1 MTEDEMAA
9 AVAMLV
15 AARRGGGLI
24 EALNATPASA
34 AQGHEIQD
42 RVAMAL
48 GEPIGGFKANAPP
61 RDEPVRGL
69 IYASAIFASPARLAA
84 SKVVHEGVEGE
95 IAFRFLR
102 DLPPRAEEY
111 ARAEVVKAM
120 SAFAAIEVVSG
131 RFSDRRSRPPMEQLA
146 DCLLN
151 GALVLGGE
159 LVNWARLDI
168 ANLRVRVWVNGEP
181 VLQHVGGH
189 PIGDPVGVAVALV
202 NLMRHQTGVTAGQVV
217 TTGSCTRI
225 LSLQPGDRYE
235 VEFEELGGAELVL
248 VETP

>member
-1 MTEDEMAA
+1 MTEDEMAV
-9 AVAMLV
+9 AVAML
-15 AARRGGGLI
+15 AQARRGGALI
-24 EALNATPASA
+24 EALNATPSTV

-42 RVAMAL
+42 RVAAAL
-48 GEPIGGFKANAPP
+48 GAPVGGFKANAPP
-61 RDEPVRGL
+61 WDEPVRGL

-84 SKVVHEGVEGE
+84 SKGVHEGVEGE

-102 DLPPRAEEY
+102 DLPPRGEDY
-111 ARAEVVKAM
+111 SRAEGVKAM
-120 SAFAAIEVVSG
+120 SALAAIEVVSG
-131 RFSDRRSRPPMEQLA
+131 RFADRRSRPPMEQLA

-159 LVNWARLDI
+159 LGDWARLDI
-168 ANLRVRVWVNGEP
+168 ANLRVTVWVNGEP
-181 VLQHVGGH
+181 VLQHLGGH

-202 NLMRHQTGVTAGQVV
+202 NLMRKQYGVKAGQVV

-235 VEFEELGGAELVL
+235 VEFEGLGGAELVL

>member
-15 AARRGGGLI
+15 EARRGGPLI
-24 EALNATPASA
+24 EALNVPPSSV

-42 RVAMAL
+42 RVAAAL
-48 GEPIGGFKANAPP
+48 DEKVGGFKANAPP
-61 RDEPVRGL
+61 GEAPVRGL
-69 IYASAIFASPARLAA
+69 IYARAIFASPARLPA

-95 IAFRFLR
+95 IAFRFLV
-102 DLPPRAEEY
+102 DLPPRDSEY
-111 ARAEVVKAM
+111 SRVEVVKAM
-120 SAFAAIEVVSG
+120 AALPAIEVVSG
-131 RFSDRRSRPPMEQLA
+131 RYRDRRARPAMEQLA

-159 LVNWARLDI
+159 LGNWTRLDI
-168 ANLRVRVWVNGEP
+168 ANLRVTVWVNGEP
-181 VLQHVGGH
+181 VLQHLGGH

-202 NLMRHQTGVTAGQVV
+202 NLMRGQNGVKAGQVV

-225 LSLQPGDRYE
+225 LYLQPGDRYE
-235 VEFEELGGAELVL
+235 VEFEGLGGVELVS
-248 VETP
+248 VET

>member
-15 AARRGGGLI
+15 AARRGGPLI
-24 EALNATPASA
+24 EALNAAPASV

-42 RVAMAL
+42 RVAAAL
-48 GEPIGGFKANAPP
+48 GEKVGGFKANAPP
-61 RDEPVRGL
+61 NEDPVRGL

-95 IAFRFLR
+95 IAFRFLV
-102 DLPPRAEEY
+102 DLPPREAEY
-111 ARAEVVKAM
+111 SRVEVVKAM

-131 RFSDRRSRPPMEQLA
+131 RYQDRRSRPEMEQLA

-159 LVNWARLDI
+159 LGAWTRLDI
-168 ANLRVRVWVNGEP
+168 ANLRVTAWVNGEP
-181 VLQHVGGH
+181 VLQHLGGH

-202 NLMRHQTGVTAGQVV
+202 NLMREQNGVKAGQVV

-225 LSLQPGDRYE
+225 LYLKPGDRFE
-235 VEFEELGGAELVL
+235 VEFEGLGGAELVS
-248 VETP
+248 VET